1 MEHTFSIIDVF
12 KELPLEEMKTDA
24 KNLNV
29 NYKTKK
35 LDSMTLFAL
44 LAQGYLMTDRLSQ
57 RYICKEADLLSL
69 NKLYGVDIYQGKIS
83 HSSLSERLSAIN
95 PKFFEDT
102 YKLLYKKVLD
112 KYGFYP
118 LAKSNI
124 VRVDTTYVSETANK
138 LLEGIKTGVND
149 RYGGERRQI
158 KYGIAYDGF
167 GVLVADIFS
176 KQTQSSDEVALAST
190 VKDAISHNDGGHYRV
205 YTFDRGVSSSQ
216 NLKKI
221 DSLTA
226 EHGVT
231 FVARMKLGR
240 LFKIIK
246 ERNVSDTVDPDGEY
260 ELLQDCDALLR
271 KTNSSK
277 WDDGITYRIIR
288 VRFARP
294 RPRSAGAASHQR
306 KYQDE
311 MLLITNDFES
321 DAITIANEYKIR
333 WSIEVF
339 FKFLKQNLSF
349 SHLISVNL
357 NGVKVMLYMTLIM
370 ALLVKLFELE
380 TKQGPTMAM
389 LDMKIQIANW
399 LYLNDKKHKRECKA
413 PSGKATLNSRGK
425 IFRPL

>member
-1 MEHTFSIIDVF
+1 MGHTFSIIDVF
-12 KELPLEEMKTDA
+12 KELPLEEMMADA
-24 KNLNV
+24 KSLNV
-29 NYKTKK
+29 DYKAKK

-57 RYICKEADLLSL
+57 RYVCKEAKLLSL
-69 NKLYGVDIYQGKIS
+69 KELYGIDLYHGELS
-83 HSSLSERLSAIN
+83 HPSLSERLSSIN

-102 YKLLYKKVLD
+102 YKMLYKKVLD

-118 LAKSNI
+118 LVKSNI
-124 VRVDTTYVSETANK
+124 VRVDTTYVADTANK

-176 KQTQSSDEVALAST
+176 KQNQSGDDVALAST
-190 VKDAISHNDGGHYRV
+190 VKAAICHGEARYQV
-205 YTFDRGVSSSQ
+205 YTFDRGVSSSR
-216 NLKKI
+216 NFKEI
-221 DSLTA
+221 DTLTA
-226 EHGVT
+226 ERGAT
-231 FVARMKLGR
+231 FVARIKRNR
-240 LFKIIK
+240 LFDIIK
-246 ERNVSDTVDPDGEY
+246 ERSVSDMADAAGEY
-260 ELLQDCDALLR
+260 ELLQDCDVHLR
-271 KTNSSK
+271 EPNSTK
-277 WDDGITYRIIR
+277 WDVGTTYRIIR
-288 VRFARP
+288 AGFAKP
-294 RPRSAGAASHQR
+294 RPQSASPASHQR

-399 LYLNDKKHKRECKA
+399 LYLNGTNCYEVCKGDNIKS
-413 PSGKATLNSRGK
+413 SGG
-425 IFRPL
+425 

>member
-24 KNLNV
+24 KNLNI
-29 NYKTKK
+29 NYKAKK

-44 LAQGYLMTDRLSQ
+44 LAQGYLMTERLSQ
-57 RYICKEADLLSL
+57 RYVCKEANLLSL
-69 NKLYGVDIYQGKIS
+69 NELYGVDVYQGKIS
-83 HSSLSERLSAIN
+83 HSSLSERLASIN

-102 YKLLYKKVLD
+102 YKILYKKVLD

-118 LAKSNI
+118 LVKSNI
-124 VRVDTTYVSETANK
+124 VRVDTTYVAETANK

-149 RYGGERRQI
+149 RYGGQRRQI

-190 VKDAISHNDGGHYRV
+190 VKSAISHNDVGHYQV
-205 YTFDRGVSSSQ
+205 YTFDRGVNSTRNFKEIST
-216 NLKKI
+216 
-221 DSLTA
+221 LTV
-226 EHGVT
+226 EHGAT
-231 FVARMKLGR
+231 FVARMKMNR
-240 LFKIIK
+240 VFKIVK
-246 ERNVSDTVDPDGEY
+246 ERSVSDMTDPDGEY
-260 ELLQDCDALLR
+260 EMLQDCNALLR
-271 KTNSSK
+271 KTSSSD
-277 WDDGITYRIIR
+277 WDDSITYRIIR

-339 FKFLKQNLSF
+339 FKFLKQSLSF

-380 TKQGPTMAM
+380 TNQGPRMAM

-399 LYLNDKKHKRECKA
+399 LYLNDKNRQKEGHSHPIKS
-413 PSGKATLNSRGK
+413 SGNG
-425 IFRPL
+425 

>member
-1 MEHTFSIIDVF
+1 
-12 KELPLEEMKTDA
+12 MKTDA

-69 NKLYGVDIYQGKIS
+69 NELYGVDIYQGKIS

-124 VRVDTTYVSETANK
+124 VRIDTTYVSETATK

-216 NLKKI
+216 NLRKI
-221 DSLTA
+221 DSRSE
-226 EHGVT
+226 EHT
-231 FVARMKLGR
+231 
-240 LFKIIK
+240 
-246 ERNVSDTVDPDGEY
+246 S
-260 ELLQDCDALLR
+260 ELQ
-271 KTNSSK
+271 S
-277 WDDGITYRIIR
+277 RI
-288 VRFARP
+288 
-294 RPRSAGAASHQR
+294 
-306 KYQDE
+306 
-311 MLLITNDFES
+311 
-321 DAITIANEYKIR
+321 
-333 WSIEVF
+333 
-339 FKFLKQNLSF
+339 
-349 SHLISVNL
+349 
-357 NGVKVMLYMTLIM
+357 
-370 ALLVKLFELE
+370 
-380 TKQGPTMAM
+380 
-389 LDMKIQIANW
+389 
-399 LYLNDKKHKRECKA
+399 
-413 PSGKATLNSRGK
+413 
-425 IFRPL
+425 

>member
-12 KELPLEEMKTDA
+12 KELPLEEMKADA
-24 KNLNV
+24 RDLNI
-29 NYKTKK
+29 NYKAKK

-57 RYICKEADLLSL
+57 RYVCKEANLLSL
-69 NKLYGVDIYQGKIS
+69 NELYGVEVYHGKIS

-102 YKLLYKKVLD
+102 YKFLYSKVLG

-158 KYGIAYDGF
+158 KYGVAYDGF

-176 KQTQSSDEVALAST
+176 KQTQSGEEIALAST
-190 VKDAISHNDGGHYRV
+190 VKAAISHNDGHYQV
-205 YTFDRGVSSSQ
+205 YTFDRGVNSSQ
-216 NLKKI
+216 NLKEI
-221 DSLTA
+221 DTLTA
-226 EHGVT
+226 EHKAT
-231 FVARMKLGR
+231 FVARLKLGR
-240 LFKIIK
+240 LFNIIN
-246 ERNVSDTVDPDGEY
+246 ERSVRGMADHDGEY
-260 ELLQDCDALLR
+260 ELLQDCDAHLR
-271 KTNSSK
+271 NPNSTK
-277 WDDGITYRIIR
+277 WDTGTTYRIIR
-288 VRFARP
+288 VRFAKP
-294 RPRSAGAASHQR
+294 RPRSAGSASHHR

-311 MLLITNDFES
+311 MLLITNDFKS
-321 DAITIANEYKIR
+321 DAIVIANEYKIR

-357 NGVKVMLYMTLIM
+357 NGIKVMLYMTLIM
-370 ALLVKLFELE
+370 ALLIKLFELE
-380 TKQGPTMAM
+380 TNQGPTMAI

-399 LYLNDKKHKRECKA
+399 LYLNNKCEQDGRAGSPDKS
-413 PSGKATLNSRGK
+413 PSIAYADV
-425 IFRPL
+425 FRPL